1 MPVFIFHIYFVD
13 IDEIEKGEKLMIQD
27 FGEKIGGARKDLW
40 ASRGLILDDIL
51 KMTSGEKVKYIKR
64 DNIWK
69 KIDEKA
75 LLEKQP
81 RIYVYWLKQI
91 HSCIYPD
98 LKYIGSDEAAI
109 EKYIKGVTSFRDYI
123 VSAKNTVEAAKL
135 NEDML
140 YGNIYHHLYGT
151 SYELN
156 DEYQG
161 VINGRK
167 LMKLHN
173 KCNNSFYNLKIEM
186 GKKGFGLTKEEF
198 YRNDYE
204 IQYMDGINCGI
215 EEDYSKKTYLA
226 VRKGCSKHFYSLED
240 VNISTVSIGQYVLLD
255 KQSHSVIT
263 FYNYKENLESMLD
276 HLVNLR
282 IESEAKKPKRTNSRK
297 QKKGK
302 WIPPQLAHLK
312 REGKDYRHG
321 HNVTGDDFMKCFGIR
336 GGEFGNWTN
345 DHDRQVNLN
354 MAFDAFCDMA
364 DALNISRRDIGLIGL
379 ETGALAIAF
388 GARGRSG
395 ALAHYEPER
404 EVINLTKM
412 KGTGS
417 LAHEWGH
424 AFDDYIGKMSE
435 IHRFGK
441 LASMALNDQKIPD
454 CFRSV
459 IHALCCNK
467 NHGTTKYYSDSST
480 FGGMY
485 SASGHGYWTSHEELF
500 ARAFA
505 CYVKDKLSGRNDY
518 LVGHADVGKAQY
530 QDKTIYVYP
539 VGEER
544 EQFNQKMDKMIQ
556 GLKEIGYL
564 HDPIEAYEFEKP
576 EAKLHVSRE
585 TGIKITNVHQMS
597 FADFGI

>member
-1 MPVFIFHIYFVD
+1 MK
-13 IDEIEKGEKLMIQD
+13 EIKD
-27 FGEKIGGARKDLW
+27 FGEKIGGARKDVW
-40 ASRGLILDDIL
+40 ALRGLILDDIF

-75 LLEKQP
+75 LLETQP

-98 LKYIGSDEAAI
+98 LKHIGSNEAAI
-109 EKYIKGVTSFRDYI
+109 EKYIKGVTAFRDYI
-123 VSAKNTVEAAKL
+123 LSAANAVEAAKL

-140 YGNIYHHLYGT
+140 YGKIFHHSYGVY
-151 SYELN
+151 YELN
-156 DEYQG
+156 DEFHG

-167 LMKLHN
+167 LLKLHN
-173 KCNNSFYNLKIEM
+173 KSNNSFSRLIEEM
-186 GKKGFGLTKEEF
+186 DKKGFGWTKEEF
-198 YRNDYE
+198 CRNDYE
-204 IQYMDGINCGI
+204 IHYIDGITCEI
-215 EEDYSKKTYLA
+215 EKDYANKTYL
-226 VRKGCSKHFYSLED
+226 VIRKDCSKYFYCLQD
-240 VNISTVSIGQYVLLD
+240 VNLPAVLINQYALLN
-255 KQSHSVIT
+255 KNSNYVIA
-263 FYNYKENLESMLD
+263 FDENKDILESMIER
-276 HLVNLR
+276 LVKLR
-282 IESEAKKPKRTNSRK
+282 VESEAKKPKKSNSRK

-302 WIPPQLAHLK
+302 WIPPQLTHLK
-312 REGKDYRHG
+312 REGKDHRHG

-364 DALNISRRDIGLIGL
+364 DALNISRRDLGLIGL

-388 GARGRSG
+388 GARGHSG

-412 KGTGS
+412 KGAGS

-424 AFDDYIGKMSE
+424 ALDDYIGKMSE

-441 LASMALNDQKIPD
+441 LASMTLVDQKIPD

-459 IHALCCNK
+459 IHALCLNE
-467 NHGTTKYYSDSST
+467 NHGITKYYSDSNT
-480 FGGMY
+480 FGEMFN
-485 SASGHGYWTSHEELF
+485 ASGHGYWTSNEELF

-518 LVGHADVGKAQY
+518 LVGHADIGKAEHQG
-530 QDKTIYVYP
+530 KTIYVYP

-544 EQFNQKMDKMIQ
+544 KRFDQKMDEMIQ

-564 HDPIEAYEFEKP
+564 HDPIEAYEFETPK
-576 EAKLHVSRE
+576 AKLHVSKE
-585 TGIKITNVHQMS
+585 IGIKITNVHQMS

>member
-1 MPVFIFHIYFVD
+1 MK
-13 IDEIEKGEKLMIQD
+13 EIKD
-27 FGEKIGGARKDLW
+27 FGEKIGGARKDVW
-40 ASRGLILDDIL
+40 ALRGLILDDIL

-69 KIDEKA
+69 KIDEKS
-75 LLEKQP
+75 LLKTQP

-123 VSAKNTVEAAKL
+123 LGAVNAVEAAKL

-140 YGNIYHHLYGT
+140 YGKIFHHSHGVY
-151 SYELN
+151 YELN
-156 DEYQG
+156 DEFHG

-167 LMKLHN
+167 LLKLHN
-173 KCNNSFYNLKIEM
+173 KSNNSFSRLKEEM
-186 GKKGFGLTKEEF
+186 DKKGFGWTKEEF
-198 YRNDYE
+198 YRHDYE
-204 IQYMDGINCGI
+204 IQYMDGINCRI
-215 EEDYSKKTYLA
+215 EKADLKETYLVIRKGYSKF
-226 VRKGCSKHFYSLED
+226 FYSLKD
-240 VNISTVSIGQYVLLD
+240 MDLSGVSIDQYVLLN
-255 KQSHSVIT
+255 KQSHSVIA
-263 FYNYKENLESMLD
+263 FDKYKEILEDIID
-276 HLVNLR
+276 HIVKLR
-282 IESEAKKPKRTNSRK
+282 VESEAKKPKKSNSRK

-302 WIPPQLAHLK
+302 WIPPQLTHLK
-312 REGKDYRHG
+312 REGKDHRHG

-412 KGTGS
+412 KGAGS

-424 AFDDYIGKMSE
+424 ALDDYIGKMSE

-441 LASMALNDQKIPD
+441 LASMTLVDQKIPD

-459 IHALCCNK
+459 IHALCLNE
-467 NHGTTKYYSDSST
+467 NHGITKYYSDSST
-480 FGGMY
+480 FGEMFN
-485 SASGHGYWTSHEELF
+485 ASGHGYWTSNEELF

-518 LVGHADVGKAQY
+518 LVGHADVGKAEHQG
-530 QDKTIYVYP
+530 KTIYVYP

-544 EQFNQKMDKMIQ
+544 KQFDQKMDEMIQ

-564 HDPIEAYEFEKP
+564 HDPIEAYEFEMP
-576 EAKLHVSRE
+576 EAKLHVSKE
-585 TGIKITNVHQMS
+585 IGIKITNVHQMS

>member
-1 MPVFIFHIYFVD
+1 MK
-13 IDEIEKGEKLMIQD
+13 EIKD
-27 FGEKIGGARKDLW
+27 FGEKIGGARKDVW
-40 ASRGLILDDIL
+40 ALRGLILDDIL

-64 DNIWK
+64 DNIWE
-69 KIDEKA
+69 KIDEKS
-75 LLEKQP
+75 LLKTQP

-123 VSAKNTVEAAKL
+123 LGAVNAVEAAKL

-140 YGNIYHHLYGT
+140 YGKIFHHSHGVY
-151 SYELN
+151 YELN
-156 DEYQG
+156 DEFHG

-167 LMKLHN
+167 LLKLHN
-173 KCNNSFYNLKIEM
+173 KSNNSFSRLKEEM
-186 GKKGFGLTKEEF
+186 DKKGFGWTKEEF
-198 YRNDYE
+198 YRHDYE
-204 IQYMDGINCGI
+204 IQYMDGINCRI
-215 EEDYSKKTYLA
+215 EKADLKETYLVIRKGYSKF
-226 VRKGCSKHFYSLED
+226 FYSLKD
-240 VNISTVSIGQYVLLD
+240 MDLSGVSIDQYVLLN
-255 KQSHSVIT
+255 KQSHSVIA
-263 FYNYKENLESMLD
+263 FDKYKEILEDIID
-276 HLVNLR
+276 HIVKLR
-282 IESEAKKPKRTNSRK
+282 VESEAKKPKKSNSRK

-302 WIPPQLAHLK
+302 WIPPQLTHLK
-312 REGKDYRHG
+312 REGKDHRHG

-412 KGTGS
+412 KGAGS

-424 AFDDYIGKMSE
+424 ALDDYIGKMSE

-441 LASMALNDQKIPD
+441 LASMTLVDQKIPD

-459 IHALCCNK
+459 IHALCLNE
-467 NHGTTKYYSDSST
+467 NHGITKYYSDSST
-480 FGGMY
+480 FGEMFN
-485 SASGHGYWTSHEELF
+485 ASGHGYWTSNEELF

-518 LVGHADVGKAQY
+518 LVGHADVGKAEHQG
-530 QDKTIYVYP
+530 KTIYVYP

-544 EQFNQKMDKMIQ
+544 KQFDQKMDEMIQ

-564 HDPIEAYEFEKP
+564 HDPIEAYEFEEP
-576 EAKLHVSRE
+576 EAKLHVSKE
-585 TGIKITNVHQMS
+585 IGIKITNVHQMS

>member
-1 MPVFIFHIYFVD
+1 MK
-13 IDEIEKGEKLMIQD
+13 EIKD
-27 FGEKIGGARKDLW
+27 FGEKIGGARKDVW
-40 ASRGLILDDIL
+40 ALRGLILDDIL

-75 LLEKQP
+75 LLETQP

-98 LKYIGSDEAAI
+98 LKHIGSDEAAI
-109 EKYIKGVTSFRDYI
+109 EKYIKGVTTFRDYI
-123 VSAKNTVEAAKL
+123 LSAANAVEAAKL

-140 YGNIYHHLYGT
+140 YGKIFHHVHGVY
-151 SYELN
+151 YELN

-161 VINGRK
+161 VINDSK
-167 LMKLHN
+167 LLKLHN
-173 KCNNSFYNLKIEM
+173 KSNNSFSRLKEEM
-186 GKKGFGLTKEEF
+186 DKKGFGWTKEEF
-198 YRNDYE
+198 CRNDYE
-204 IQYMDGINCGI
+204 IHYVDGITCEI
-215 EEDYSKKTYLA
+215 EKDYANKTYL
-226 VRKGCSKHFYSLED
+226 VIRKDCSKYFYCLQD
-240 VNISTVSIGQYVLLD
+240 VNLPAVLINQYALLN
-255 KQSHSVIT
+255 KNSNYVIA
-263 FYNYKENLESMLD
+263 FDENKDVLESMID
-276 HLVNLR
+276 RLVKLR
-282 IESEAKKPKRTNSRK
+282 VESEAKKPKKSNSRK

-302 WIPPQLAHLK
+302 WIPPQLTHLK
-312 REGKDYRHG
+312 REGKDHRHG

-388 GARGRSG
+388 GARGHSG

-412 KGTGS
+412 KGAGS

-424 AFDDYIGKMSE
+424 ALDDYIGKMSE

-441 LASMALNDQKIPD
+441 LASMSLNDQKIPY

-459 IHALCCNK
+459 ILALCRNEDHK
-467 NHGTTKYYSDSST
+467 ITKYYSDSST
-480 FGGMY
+480 FGGMF
-485 SASGHGYWTSHEELF
+485 STSGHGYWTSNEELF

-518 LVGHADVGKAQY
+518 LVGHADIGKAEHQG
-530 QDKTIYVYP
+530 KTIYVYP

-544 EQFNQKMDKMIQ
+544 NQFDQKMDEMIQ

-564 HDPIEAYEFEKP
+564 HDPIEAYEFEEP
-576 EAKLHVSRE
+576 EAELHVSKE
-585 TGIKITNVHQMS
+585 IGIKITNVHQMS

>member
-1 MPVFIFHIYFVD
+1 MK
-13 IDEIEKGEKLMIQD
+13 EIKD
-27 FGEKIGGARKDLW
+27 FGEKIGGARKDVW
-40 ASRGLILDDIL
+40 ALRGLILDDIF

-75 LLEKQP
+75 LLETQP

-98 LKYIGSDEAAI
+98 LKHIGSNEAAI
-109 EKYIKGVTSFRDYI
+109 EKYIKGVTAFRDYI
-123 VSAKNTVEAAKL
+123 LSAANAVEAAKL

-140 YGNIYHHLYGT
+140 YGKIFHHSYGVY
-151 SYELN
+151 YELN
-156 DEYQG
+156 DEFHG

-167 LMKLHN
+167 LLKLHN
-173 KCNNSFYNLKIEM
+173 KSNNSFSRLKEEM
-186 GKKGFGLTKEEF
+186 DKKGFGWTKEEF
-198 YRNDYE
+198 CRNDYE
-204 IQYMDGINCGI
+204 IHYIDGITCEI
-215 EEDYSKKTYLA
+215 EKDYANKTYL
-226 VRKGCSKHFYSLED
+226 VIRKDCSKYFYCLQD
-240 VNISTVSIGQYVLLD
+240 VNLPAVLINQYALLN
-255 KQSHSVIT
+255 KNSNYVIA
-263 FYNYKENLESMLD
+263 FDENKDILESMIER
-276 HLVNLR
+276 LVKLR
-282 IESEAKKPKRTNSRK
+282 VESEAKKPKKSNSRK

-302 WIPPQLAHLK
+302 WIPPQLTHLK
-312 REGKDYRHG
+312 REGKDHRHG

-388 GARGRSG
+388 GARGHSG

-412 KGTGS
+412 KGAGS

-424 AFDDYIGKMSE
+424 ALDDYIGKMSE

-441 LASMALNDQKIPD
+441 LASMTLVDQKIPD

-459 IHALCCNK
+459 ILALCRNEDHK
-467 NHGTTKYYSDSST
+467 ITKYYSDSST
-480 FGGMY
+480 FGGMF
-485 SASGHGYWTSHEELF
+485 STSGHGYWTSKEELF

-518 LVGHADVGKAQY
+518 LVGHADIGKAEHQG
-530 QDKTIYVYP
+530 KTIYVYP

-544 EQFNQKMDKMIQ
+544 NQFDQKMDEMIQ

-564 HDPIEAYEFEKP
+564 HDPIEAYEFEEP
-576 EAKLHVSRE
+576 EAELHVSKE
-585 TGIKITNVHQMS
+585 IGIKITNVHQMS

>member
-1 MPVFIFHIYFVD
+1 MK
-13 IDEIEKGEKLMIQD
+13 EIKD
-27 FGEKIGGARKDLW
+27 FGEKIGGARKDVW
-40 ASRGLILDDIL
+40 ALRGLILDDIL

-69 KIDEKA
+69 KIDEKS
-75 LLEKQP
+75 LLKTQP

-123 VSAKNTVEAAKL
+123 LGAVNAVEAAKL

-140 YGNIYHHLYGT
+140 YGKIFHHSHGVY
-151 SYELN
+151 YELN
-156 DEYQG
+156 DEFHG

-167 LMKLHN
+167 LLKLHN
-173 KCNNSFYNLKIEM
+173 KSNNSFSRLKEEM
-186 GKKGFGLTKEEF
+186 DKKGFGWTKEEF
-198 YRNDYE
+198 YRHDYE
-204 IQYMDGINCGI
+204 IQYMDGINCRI
-215 EEDYSKKTYLA
+215 EKADLKETYLVIRKGYSKF
-226 VRKGCSKHFYSLED
+226 FYSLKD
-240 VNISTVSIGQYVLLD
+240 MDLSGVSIDQYVLLN
-255 KQSHSVIT
+255 KQSHSVIA
-263 FYNYKENLESMLD
+263 FDKYKEILEDIID
-276 HLVNLR
+276 HIVKLR
-282 IESEAKKPKRTNSRK
+282 VESEAKKPKKSNSRK

-302 WIPPQLAHLK
+302 WIPPQLTHLK
-312 REGKDYRHG
+312 REGKDHRHG

-412 KGTGS
+412 KGAGS

-424 AFDDYIGKMSE
+424 ALDDYIGKMSE

-441 LASMALNDQKIPD
+441 LASMTLVDQKIPD

-459 IHALCCNK
+459 IHALCLNE
-467 NHGTTKYYSDSST
+467 NHGITKYYSDSST
-480 FGGMY
+480 FGEMFN
-485 SASGHGYWTSHEELF
+485 ASGHGYWTSNEELF

-518 LVGHADVGKAQY
+518 LVGHADVGKAEHQG
-530 QDKTIYVYP
+530 KTIYVYP

-544 EQFNQKMDKMIQ
+544 KQFDQKMDEMIQ
-556 GLKEIGYL
+556 GLKEIGFL
-564 HDPIEAYEFEKP
+564 HDPIEAYEFETP
-576 EAKLHVSRE
+576 EAKLHVSKE

>member
-1 MPVFIFHIYFVD
+1 MK
-13 IDEIEKGEKLMIQD
+13 EIKD
-27 FGEKIGGARKDLW
+27 FGEKIGGARKDVW
-40 ASRGLILDDIL
+40 ALRGLILDDIL

-75 LLEKQP
+75 LLETQP

-98 LKYIGSDEAAI
+98 LKHIGSDEAAI
-109 EKYIKGVTSFRDYI
+109 EKYIKGVTTFRDYI
-123 VSAKNTVEAAKL
+123 LSAANAVEAAKL

-140 YGNIYHHLYGT
+140 YGKIFHHVHGVY
-151 SYELN
+151 YELN

-161 VINGRK
+161 VINDRK
-167 LMKLHN
+167 LLKLHN
-173 KCNNSFYNLKIEM
+173 KSNNFFSSLKVEM
-186 GKKGFGLTKEEF
+186 DKKGFGWTKEEF
-198 YRNDYE
+198 CRNDYE
-204 IQYMDGINCGI
+204 IHYIDGITCEI
-215 EEDYSKKTYLA
+215 EKDYANKTYL
-226 VRKGCSKHFYSLED
+226 VIRKDCSKYFYCLQD
-240 VNISTVSIGQYVLLD
+240 VNLPAVLINQYALLN
-255 KQSHSVIT
+255 KNSNYVIA
-263 FYNYKENLESMLD
+263 FDENKDVLESMID
-276 HLVNLR
+276 RLVKLR
-282 IESEAKKPKRTNSRK
+282 VESEAKKPKKSNSRK

-302 WIPPQLAHLK
+302 WIPPQLTHLK
-312 REGKDYRHG
+312 REGKDHRHG

-388 GARGRSG
+388 GARGHSG

-412 KGTGS
+412 KGAGS

-424 AFDDYIGKMSE
+424 ALDDYIGKMSE

-441 LASMALNDQKIPD
+441 LASMSLNDQKIPY

-459 IHALCCNK
+459 ILALCRNEDHK
-467 NHGTTKYYSDSST
+467 ITKYYSDSST
-480 FGGMY
+480 FGGMF
-485 SASGHGYWTSHEELF
+485 STSGHGYWTSNEELF

-518 LVGHADVGKAQY
+518 LVGHADIGKAEHQG
-530 QDKTIYVYP
+530 KTIYVYP

-544 EQFNQKMDKMIQ
+544 NQFDQKMDEMIQ

-564 HDPIEAYEFEKP
+564 HDPIEAYEFEEP
-576 EAKLHVSRE
+576 EAKLHVSKE
-585 TGIKITNVHQMS
+585 IGIKITNVHQMS

>member
-1 MPVFIFHIYFVD
+1 MK
-13 IDEIEKGEKLMIQD
+13 EIKD
-27 FGEKIGGARKDLW
+27 FGEKIGGARKDVW
-40 ASRGLILDDIL
+40 ALRGLILDDIL

-75 LLEKQP
+75 LLETQP

-98 LKYIGSDEAAI
+98 LKHIGSDEAAI
-109 EKYIKGVTSFRDYI
+109 EKYIKGVTTFRDYI
-123 VSAKNTVEAAKL
+123 LSAANAVEAAKL

-140 YGNIYHHLYGT
+140 YGKIFHHVHGVY
-151 SYELN
+151 YELN

-161 VINGRK
+161 VINDRK
-167 LMKLHN
+167 LLKLHN
-173 KCNNSFYNLKIEM
+173 KSNNFFSSLKVEM
-186 GKKGFGLTKEEF
+186 DKKGFGWTKEEF
-198 YRNDYE
+198 CRNDYE
-204 IQYMDGINCGI
+204 IHYIDGITCEI
-215 EEDYSKKTYLA
+215 EKDYANKTYL
-226 VRKGCSKHFYSLED
+226 VIRKDCSKYFYCLQD
-240 VNISTVSIGQYVLLD
+240 VNLPAVLINQYALLN
-255 KQSHSVIT
+255 KNSNYVIA
-263 FYNYKENLESMLD
+263 FDENKDVLESMID
-276 HLVNLR
+276 RLVKLR
-282 IESEAKKPKRTNSRK
+282 VESEAKKPKKSNSRK

-302 WIPPQLAHLK
+302 WIPPQLTHLK
-312 REGKDYRHG
+312 REGKDHRHG

-354 MAFDAFCDMA
+354 MAFDAFCDTA

-388 GARGRSG
+388 GARGHSG

-412 KGTGS
+412 KGAGS

-424 AFDDYIGKMSE
+424 ALDDYIGKMSE

-441 LASMALNDQKIPD
+441 LASMSLNDQKIPY

-459 IHALCCNK
+459 ILALCRNEDHK
-467 NHGTTKYYSDSST
+467 ITKYYSDSST
-480 FGGMY
+480 FGGMF
-485 SASGHGYWTSHEELF
+485 STSGHGYWTSNEELF

-518 LVGHADVGKAQY
+518 LVGHADIGKAEHQG
-530 QDKTIYVYP
+530 KTIYVYP

-544 EQFNQKMDKMIQ
+544 NQFDQKMDEMIQ

-564 HDPIEAYEFEKP
+564 HDPIEAYEFEEP
-576 EAKLHVSRE
+576 EAELHVSKE
-585 TGIKITNVHQMS
+585 IGIKITNVHQMS

>member
-1 MPVFIFHIYFVD
+1 MK
-13 IDEIEKGEKLMIQD
+13 EIKD
-27 FGEKIGGARKDLW
+27 FGEKIGGARKDVW
-40 ASRGLILDDIL
+40 ALRGLILDDIL

-75 LLEKQP
+75 LLETQP

-98 LKYIGSDEAAI
+98 LKHIGSDEAAI
-109 EKYIKGVTSFRDYI
+109 EKYIKGVTAFRDYI
-123 VSAKNTVEAAKL
+123 LSAANAVEAAKL

-140 YGNIYHHLYGT
+140 YGNIYHHTHGVY
-151 SYELN
+151 YDLN

-173 KCNNSFYNLKIEM
+173 KCNNSFYNLKEEM
-186 GKKGFGLTKEEF
+186 DKKGFGWTKKEF
-198 YRNDYE
+198 YRHDYE
-204 IQYMDGINCGI
+204 IQYIDGKTCII
-215 EEDYSKKTYLA
+215 REDYSKNIILSVNKNH
-226 VRKGCSKHFYSLED
+226 SFSSYSLED
-240 VNISTVSIGQYVLLD
+240 MDLSTVSTGQYALLN
-255 KQSHSVIT
+255 KNSNYVIA
-263 FYNYKENLESMLD
+263 FDENKDVLESMID
-276 HLVNLR
+276 RLVKLR
-282 IESEAKKPKRTNSRK
+282 VESEAKKPKKSNSRK

-302 WIPPQLAHLK
+302 WIPPQLTHLK
-312 REGKDYRHG
+312 REGKDHRHG

-388 GARGRSG
+388 GARGHSG

-412 KGTGS
+412 KGAGS

-424 AFDDYIGKMSE
+424 ALDDYIGKMSE

-441 LASMALNDQKIPD
+441 LASMSLNDQKIPY
-454 CFRSV
+454 CFRPV
-459 IHALCCNK
+459 ILALCRNEDHK
-467 NHGTTKYYSDSST
+467 ITKYYSDSSI
-480 FGGMY
+480 FGGMF
-485 SASGHGYWTSHEELF
+485 STSGHGYWTSNEELF

-518 LVGHADVGKAQY
+518 LVGHADVGKAEHQG
-530 QDKTIYVYP
+530 KTIYVYP

-544 EQFNQKMDKMIQ
+544 KQFDQKMDEMIQ

-576 EAKLHVSRE
+576 EVKLHVSKE
-585 TGIKITNVHQMS
+585 IGIKITNVHQMS

>member
-1 MPVFIFHIYFVD
+1 MK
-13 IDEIEKGEKLMIQD
+13 EIKD
-27 FGEKIGGARKDLW
+27 FGEKIGGARKDVW
-40 ASRGLILDDIL
+40 ALRGLILDDIL
-51 KMTSGEKVKYIKR
+51 KMTSGEKIKYIKR

-75 LLEKQP
+75 LLETQP

-123 VSAKNTVEAAKL
+123 LSAKNAVEAAKL

-140 YGNIYHHLYGT
+140 YGKIFHHSHGVY
-151 SYELN
+151 YELN
-156 DEYQG
+156 DEFHG

-167 LMKLHN
+167 LLKLHN
-173 KCNNSFYNLKIEM
+173 KSNNSFSRLKEEM
-186 GKKGFGLTKEEF
+186 DKKGFGWTKEKF
-198 YRNDYE
+198 YRHDYE
-204 IQYMDGINCGI
+204 IQYMDGINCRI
-215 EEDYSKKTYLA
+215 EKADLKETYLVIQKGYSKY
-226 VRKGCSKHFYSLED
+226 FYSLKD
-240 VNISTVSIGQYVLLD
+240 MGLSDVSIDQYVLLN
-255 KQSHSVIT
+255 KQSHSVIA
-263 FYNYKENLESMLD
+263 FDKYKETLEDMID
-276 HLVNLR
+276 QLVKLR
-282 IESEAKKPKRTNSRK
+282 VEFEAKKPKANPRK

-302 WIPPQLAHLK
+302 WIPPQLTHIK

-412 KGTGS
+412 KGAGS
-417 LAHEWGH
+417 LAHEWSH
-424 AFDDYIGKMSE
+424 ALDDYIGKMSE

-441 LASMALNDQKIPD
+441 LASMSLNDQKIPD

-459 IHALCCNK
+459 ILALHQNK
-467 NHGTTKYYSDSST
+467 DHKLTKYYSDSST

-485 SASGHGYWTSHEELF
+485 NASGHGYWTSHEELF

-544 EQFNQKMDKMIQ
+544 KQFDQKMDEMIQ

-576 EAKLHVSRE
+576 EAKLCVSRE
-585 TGIKITNVHQMS
+585 IGIKITNVHQMS

>member
-1 MPVFIFHIYFVD
+1 MK
-13 IDEIEKGEKLMIQD
+13 EIKD
-27 FGEKIGGARKDLW
+27 FGEKIGGARKDVW
-40 ASRGLILDDIL
+40 ALRGLILDDIL

-75 LLEKQP
+75 LLETQP

-98 LKYIGSDEAAI
+98 LKHIGSNEAAI
-109 EKYIKGVTSFRDYI
+109 EKYIKGVTTFRDYI
-123 VSAKNTVEAAKL
+123 LSAANAVEAAKL

-140 YGNIYHHLYGT
+140 YGKIFHHVHGVY
-151 SYELN
+151 YELN

-161 VINGRK
+161 VINDRK
-167 LMKLHN
+167 LLKLHN
-173 KCNNSFYNLKIEM
+173 KSNNFFSSLKVEM
-186 GKKGFGLTKEEF
+186 DKKGFGWTKEEF
-198 YRNDYE
+198 CRNDYE
-204 IQYMDGINCGI
+204 IHYIDGITCEI
-215 EEDYSKKTYLA
+215 EKDYANKTYL
-226 VRKGCSKHFYSLED
+226 VIRKDCSKYFYCLQD
-240 VNISTVSIGQYVLLD
+240 VNLPAVLINQYALLN
-255 KQSHSVIT
+255 KNSNYVIA
-263 FYNYKENLESMLD
+263 FDENKDVLESMID
-276 HLVNLR
+276 RLVKLR
-282 IESEAKKPKRTNSRK
+282 VESEAKKPKKSNSRK

-302 WIPPQLAHLK
+302 WIPPQLTHLK
-312 REGKDYRHG
+312 REGKDHRHG

-388 GARGRSG
+388 GARGHSG

-412 KGTGS
+412 KGAGS

-424 AFDDYIGKMSE
+424 ALDDYIGKMSE

-441 LASMALNDQKIPD
+441 LASMSLNDQKIPY

-459 IHALCCNK
+459 ILALCRNEDHK
-467 NHGTTKYYSDSST
+467 ITKYYSDSST
-480 FGGMY
+480 FGGMF
-485 SASGHGYWTSHEELF
+485 STSGHGYWTSKEELF

-518 LVGHADVGKAQY
+518 LVGHADIGKAEHQG
-530 QDKTIYVYP
+530 KTIYVYP

-544 EQFNQKMDKMIQ
+544 NQFDQKMDEMIQ

-564 HDPIEAYEFEKP
+564 HDPIEAYEFEEP
-576 EAKLHVSRE
+576 EAELHVSKE
-585 TGIKITNVHQMS
+585 IGIKITNVHQMS

>member
-1 MPVFIFHIYFVD
+1 MK
-13 IDEIEKGEKLMIQD
+13 EIKD
-27 FGEKIGGARKDLW
+27 FGEKIGGARKDVW
-40 ASRGLILDDIL
+40 ALRGLILDDIL

-69 KIDEKA
+69 KIDEKS
-75 LLEKQP
+75 LLKTQP

-109 EKYIKGVTSFRDYI
+109 EKYIKGVTVFRDYI
-123 VSAKNTVEAAKL
+123 LSAKNAVEAAKL

-140 YGNIYHHLYGT
+140 YGKIFHHSHGIY
-151 SYELN
+151 YELN
-156 DEYQG
+156 DEFHG

-167 LMKLHN
+167 LLKLHN
-173 KCNNSFYNLKIEM
+173 KSNNSFSRLKEEM
-186 GKKGFGLTKEEF
+186 DKKGFGWTKEKF
-198 YRNDYE
+198 YRHDYE
-204 IQYMDGINCGI
+204 IQYMDGINCRI
-215 EEDYSKKTYLA
+215 EKADLKETYLVIQKGYSKY
-226 VRKGCSKHFYSLED
+226 FYSLKD
-240 VNISTVSIGQYVLLD
+240 MGLSDVSIDQYVLLN
-255 KQSHSVIT
+255 KQSHSVIA
-263 FYNYKENLESMLD
+263 FDKYKETLEDMID
-276 HLVNLR
+276 QLVKLR
-282 IESEAKKPKRTNSRK
+282 VESEAKKPKKPNPRK

-302 WIPPQLAHLK
+302 WIPPQLTHLK

-412 KGTGS
+412 KGAGS
-417 LAHEWGH
+417 LAHEWSH
-424 AFDDYIGKMSE
+424 ALDDYIGKMSE

-441 LASMALNDQKIPD
+441 LASMSLNDQKIPD

-459 IHALCCNK
+459 ILALHQNK
-467 NHGTTKYYSDSST
+467 DHKLTKYYSDSST

-485 SASGHGYWTSHEELF
+485 NASGHGYWTSHEELF

-544 EQFNQKMDKMIQ
+544 KQFDQKMDEMIQ

-576 EAKLHVSRE
+576 EAKLCVSRE
-585 TGIKITNVHQMS
+585 IGIKITNVHQMS

>member
-1 MPVFIFHIYFVD
+1 MK
-13 IDEIEKGEKLMIQD
+13 EIKD
-27 FGEKIGGARKDLW
+27 FGEKIGGARKDVW
-40 ASRGLILDDIL
+40 ALRGLILDDIL
-51 KMTSGEKVKYIKR
+51 KMTSGEKIKYIKR

-75 LLEKQP
+75 LLETQP

-98 LKYIGSDEAAI
+98 LKYIGSDETAI
-109 EKYIKGVTSFRDYI
+109 EKYIKGVTAFRDYI
-123 VSAKNTVEAAKL
+123 LSAKNAVEAAKL

-140 YGNIYHHLYGT
+140 YGKIFHHSHGVY
-151 SYELN
+151 YELN
-156 DEYQG
+156 DEFHG

-167 LMKLHN
+167 LLKLHN
-173 KCNNSFYNLKIEM
+173 KSNNSFSRLKEEM
-186 GKKGFGLTKEEF
+186 NKKGFGWTKEKF
-198 YRNDYE
+198 YRHDYE
-204 IQYMDGINCGI
+204 IQYMDGINCRI
-215 EEDYSKKTYLA
+215 EKADLKETYLVIRKGYSKF
-226 VRKGCSKHFYSLED
+226 FYSLKD
-240 VNISTVSIGQYVLLD
+240 MDLSGVSIDQYVLLN
-255 KQSHSVIT
+255 KQSHSVIA
-263 FYNYKENLESMLD
+263 FDKYKEILEDMID
-276 HLVNLR
+276 QLVKLR
-282 IESEAKKPKRTNSRK
+282 VESEAKKPKKSNSRK

-302 WIPPQLAHLK
+302 WIPPQLTHLK
-312 REGKDYRHG
+312 REGKDHRHG

-412 KGTGS
+412 KGAGS

-424 AFDDYIGKMSE
+424 ALDDYIGKMSE

-441 LASMALNDQKIPD
+441 LASMTLVDQKIPD

-459 IHALCCNK
+459 IHALCLNE
-467 NHGTTKYYSDSST
+467 NHGITKYYSDSNT
-480 FGGMY
+480 FGEMFN
-485 SASGHGYWTSHEELF
+485 ASGHGYWTSNEELF

-518 LVGHADVGKAQY
+518 LVGHADIGKAEHQG
-530 QDKTIYVYP
+530 KTIYVYP

-544 EQFNQKMDKMIQ
+544 KWFDQKMDEMIQ
-556 GLKEIGYL
+556 GLKEIGFL
-564 HDPIEAYEFEKP
+564 HNPIEAYEFEEP
-576 EAKLHVSRE
+576 EAKLHVSKE
-585 TGIKITNVHQMS
+585 IGIKITNVHQMS

>member
-1 MPVFIFHIYFVD
+1 
-13 IDEIEKGEKLMIQD
+13 
-27 FGEKIGGARKDLW
+27 
-40 ASRGLILDDIL
+40 
-51 KMTSGEKVKYIKR
+51 MTSGEKVKYIKR

-69 KIDEKA
+69 KIDEKS
-75 LLEKQP
+75 LLETQP

-98 LKYIGSDEAAI
+98 LKYIGSDETAI
-109 EKYIKGVTSFRDYI
+109 EKYIKGVTAFRDYI
-123 VSAKNTVEAAKL
+123 SSAKNAVEAAKL

-140 YGNIYHHLYGT
+140 YGKIFHHSHGVY
-151 SYELN
+151 YELN
-156 DEYQG
+156 DEFHG

-167 LMKLHN
+167 LLKLHN
-173 KCNNSFYNLKIEM
+173 KSNNSFSRLKEEM
-186 GKKGFGLTKEEF
+186 NKKGFGWTKEKF
-198 YRNDYE
+198 YRHDYE
-204 IQYMDGINCGI
+204 IQYMDGINCRI
-215 EEDYSKKTYLA
+215 EKADLKETYLVIQKGYSKY
-226 VRKGCSKHFYSLED
+226 FYSLKD
-240 VNISTVSIGQYVLLD
+240 MGLSDVSIDQYVLLN
-255 KQSHSVIT
+255 KQSHSVIA
-263 FYNYKENLESMLD
+263 FDKYKETLEDMID
-276 HLVNLR
+276 QLVKLR
-282 IESEAKKPKRTNSRK
+282 VEFEAKKPKKSNPRK

-302 WIPPQLAHLK
+302 WIPPQLTHLK

-412 KGTGS
+412 KGAGS
-417 LAHEWGH
+417 LAHEWSH
-424 AFDDYIGKMSE
+424 ALDDYIGKMSE

-441 LASMALNDQKIPD
+441 LASMSLNDQKIPD

-459 IHALCCNK
+459 ILALHQNK
-467 NHGTTKYYSDSST
+467 DHKLTKYYSDSST

-485 SASGHGYWTSHEELF
+485 NASGHGYWTSHEELF

-544 EQFNQKMDKMIQ
+544 KQFDQKMDEMIQ

-576 EAKLHVSRE
+576 EAKLCVSRE
-585 TGIKITNVHQMS
+585 IGIKITNVHQMS

>member
-1 MPVFIFHIYFVD
+1 MK
-13 IDEIEKGEKLMIQD
+13 EIKD
-27 FGEKIGGARKDLW
+27 FGEKIGGARKDVW
-40 ASRGLILDDIL
+40 ALRGLILDDIL

-75 LLEKQP
+75 LLETQP

-98 LKYIGSDEAAI
+98 LKHIGSDEAAI
-109 EKYIKGVTSFRDYI
+109 EKYIKGVTTFRDYI
-123 VSAKNTVEAAKL
+123 LSAANAVEAAKL

-140 YGNIYHHLYGT
+140 YGKIFHHVHGVY
-151 SYELN
+151 YELN

-161 VINGRK
+161 VINDRK
-167 LMKLHN
+167 LLKLHN
-173 KCNNSFYNLKIEM
+173 KSNNFFSSLKVEM
-186 GKKGFGLTKEEF
+186 DKKGFGWAKEEF
-198 YRNDYE
+198 CRNDYE
-204 IQYMDGINCGI
+204 IHYIDGITCEI
-215 EEDYSKKTYLA
+215 EKDYANKTYL
-226 VRKGCSKHFYSLED
+226 VIRKDCSKYFYCLQD
-240 VNISTVSIGQYVLLD
+240 VNLPAVLINQYALLN
-255 KQSHSVIT
+255 KNSNYVIA
-263 FYNYKENLESMLD
+263 FDENKDVLESMID
-276 HLVNLR
+276 RLVKLR
-282 IESEAKKPKRTNSRK
+282 VESEAKKPKKSNSRK

-302 WIPPQLAHLK
+302 WIPPQLTHLK
-312 REGKDYRHG
+312 REGKDHRHG

-388 GARGRSG
+388 GARGHSG

-412 KGTGS
+412 KGAGS

-424 AFDDYIGKMSE
+424 ALDDYIGKMSE

-441 LASMALNDQKIPD
+441 LASMSLNDQKIPY

-459 IHALCCNK
+459 ILALCRNEDHK
-467 NHGTTKYYSDSST
+467 ITKYYSDSST
-480 FGGMY
+480 FGGMFNT
-485 SASGHGYWTSHEELF
+485 SGHGYWTSNEELF

-518 LVGHADVGKAQY
+518 LVGHADIGKAEHQG
-530 QDKTIYVYP
+530 KTIYVYP

-544 EQFNQKMDKMIQ
+544 NQFDQKMDEMIQ

-564 HDPIEAYEFEKP
+564 HDPIEAYEFEEP
-576 EAKLHVSRE
+576 EAELHVSKE
-585 TGIKITNVHQMS
+585 IGIKITNVHQMS

>member
-1 MPVFIFHIYFVD
+1 MK
-13 IDEIEKGEKLMIQD
+13 EIKD
-27 FGEKIGGARKDLW
+27 FGEKIGGARKDVW
-40 ASRGLILDDIL
+40 ALRGLILDDIL

-75 LLEKQP
+75 LLETQP

-98 LKYIGSDEAAI
+98 LKHIGSDEAAI
-109 EKYIKGVTSFRDYI
+109 EKYIKGVTTFRDYI
-123 VSAKNTVEAAKL
+123 LSAANAVEAAKL

-140 YGNIYHHLYGT
+140 YGKIFHHVHGVY
-151 SYELN
+151 YELN

-161 VINGRK
+161 VINDRK
-167 LMKLHN
+167 LLKLHN
-173 KCNNSFYNLKIEM
+173 KSNNFFSSLKVEM
-186 GKKGFGLTKEEF
+186 DKKGFGWTKEEF
-198 YRNDYE
+198 CRNDYE
-204 IQYMDGINCGI
+204 IHYIDGITCEI
-215 EEDYSKKTYLA
+215 EKDYANKTYL
-226 VRKGCSKHFYSLED
+226 VIRKDCSKYFYCLQD
-240 VNISTVSIGQYVLLD
+240 VNLPAVLINQYALLN
-255 KQSHSVIT
+255 KNSNYVIA
-263 FYNYKENLESMLD
+263 FDENKDVLESMID
-276 HLVNLR
+276 RLVKLR
-282 IESEAKKPKRTNSRK
+282 VESEAKKPKKSNSRK

-302 WIPPQLAHLK
+302 WIPPQLTHLK
-312 REGKDYRHG
+312 REGKDHRHG

-388 GARGRSG
+388 GARGHSG

-412 KGTGS
+412 KGAGS
-417 LAHEWGH
+417 FAHEWGH
-424 AFDDYIGKMSE
+424 ALDDYIGKMSE

-441 LASMALNDQKIPD
+441 LASMSLNDQKIPY

-459 IHALCCNK
+459 ILALCRNEDHK
-467 NHGTTKYYSDSST
+467 ITKYYSDSST
-480 FGGMY
+480 FGGMFNT
-485 SASGHGYWTSHEELF
+485 SGHGYWTSNEELF

-518 LVGHADVGKAQY
+518 LVGHADIGKAEHQG
-530 QDKTIYVYP
+530 KTIYVYP

-544 EQFNQKMDKMIQ
+544 NQFDQKMDEMIQ

-564 HDPIEAYEFEKP
+564 HDPIEAYEFEEP
-576 EAKLHVSRE
+576 EAELHVSKE
-585 TGIKITNVHQMS
+585 IGIKITNVHQMS

>member
-1 MPVFIFHIYFVD
+1 MK
-13 IDEIEKGEKLMIQD
+13 EIKD
-27 FGEKIGGARKDLW
+27 FGEKIGGARKDVW
-40 ASRGLILDDIL
+40 ALRGLILDDIL

-69 KIDEKA
+69 KIDEKS
-75 LLEKQP
+75 LLKTQP

-123 VSAKNTVEAAKL
+123 LGAVNAVEAAKL

-140 YGNIYHHLYGT
+140 YGKIFHHSHGVY
-151 SYELN
+151 YELN
-156 DEYQG
+156 DEFHG

-167 LMKLHN
+167 LLKLHN
-173 KCNNSFYNLKIEM
+173 KSNNSFSRLKEEM
-186 GKKGFGLTKEEF
+186 DKKGFGWTKEEF
-198 YRNDYE
+198 YRHDYE
-204 IQYMDGINCGI
+204 IQYMDGINCRI
-215 EEDYSKKTYLA
+215 EKADLKETYLVIRKGYSKF
-226 VRKGCSKHFYSLED
+226 FYSLKD
-240 VNISTVSIGQYVLLD
+240 MDLSGVSIDQYVLLN
-255 KQSHSVIT
+255 KQSHSVIA
-263 FYNYKENLESMLD
+263 FDKYKEILEDIID
-276 HLVNLR
+276 HIVKLR
-282 IESEAKKPKRTNSRK
+282 VESEAKKPKKSNSRK

-302 WIPPQLAHLK
+302 WIPPQLTHLK
-312 REGKDYRHG
+312 REGKDHRHG

-412 KGTGS
+412 KGAGS

-424 AFDDYIGKMSE
+424 ALDDYIGKMSE

-441 LASMALNDQKIPD
+441 LASMTLVDQKIPD

-459 IHALCCNK
+459 IHALCLNE
-467 NHGTTKYYSDSST
+467 NHGITKYYSDSST
-480 FGGMY
+480 FGEMFN
-485 SASGHGYWTSHEELF
+485 ASGHGYWTSNEELF

-518 LVGHADVGKAQY
+518 LVGHADVGKAEHQG
-530 QDKTIYVYP
+530 KTIYVYP

-544 EQFNQKMDKMIQ
+544 KQFDQKMDEMIQ

-564 HDPIEAYEFEKP
+564 HDPIEAYEFETP
-576 EAKLHVSRE
+576 EAQLHVSKE
-585 TGIKITNVHQMS
+585 IGIKITNVHQMS

>member
-1 MPVFIFHIYFVD
+1 MK
-13 IDEIEKGEKLMIQD
+13 EIKD
-27 FGEKIGGARKDLW
+27 FGEKIGGARKDVW
-40 ASRGLILDDIL
+40 ALRGLILDDIL

-69 KIDEKA
+69 KIDEKS
-75 LLEKQP
+75 LLKTQP

-123 VSAKNTVEAAKL
+123 LGAVNAVEAAKL

-140 YGNIYHHLYGT
+140 YGKIFHHSHGVY
-151 SYELN
+151 YELN
-156 DEYQG
+156 DEFHG

-167 LMKLHN
+167 LLKLHN
-173 KCNNSFYNLKIEM
+173 KSNNSFSRLKEEM
-186 GKKGFGLTKEEF
+186 DKKGFGWTKEEF
-198 YRNDYE
+198 YRHDYE
-204 IQYMDGINCGI
+204 IQYMDGINCRI
-215 EEDYSKKTYLA
+215 EKADLKETYLVIRKGYSKF
-226 VRKGCSKHFYSLED
+226 FYSLKD
-240 VNISTVSIGQYVLLD
+240 MDLSGVSIDQYVLLN
-255 KQSHSVIT
+255 KQSHSVIA
-263 FYNYKENLESMLD
+263 FDKYKEILEDIID
-276 HLVNLR
+276 HIVKLR
-282 IESEAKKPKRTNSRK
+282 VESEAKKPKKSNPRK

-302 WIPPQLAHLK
+302 WIPPQLTHLK
-312 REGKDYRHG
+312 REGKDHRHG

-412 KGTGS
+412 KGAGS

-424 AFDDYIGKMSE
+424 ALDDYIGKMSE

-441 LASMALNDQKIPD
+441 LASMSLNDQKIPY

-459 IHALCCNK
+459 ILALCRNEDHK
-467 NHGTTKYYSDSST
+467 ITKYYSDSST
-480 FGGMY
+480 FGGMF
-485 SASGHGYWTSHEELF
+485 STSGHGYWTSNEELF

-518 LVGHADVGKAQY
+518 LVGHADIGKAEHQG
-530 QDKTIYVYP
+530 KTIYVYP
-539 VGEER
+539 VREER
-544 EQFNQKMDKMIQ
+544 KQFDQKMDKMIQ

-564 HDPIEAYEFEKP
+564 HDPIEAYEFEEP
-576 EAKLHVSRE
+576 EAKLHVSKE
-585 TGIKITNVHQMS
+585 IGIKITNVHQMS

>member
-1 MPVFIFHIYFVD
+1 MK
-13 IDEIEKGEKLMIQD
+13 EIKD
-27 FGEKIGGARKDLW
+27 FGEKIGGARKDVW
-40 ASRGLILDDIL
+40 ALRGLILDDIL

-75 LLEKQP
+75 LLETQP

-98 LKYIGSDEAAI
+98 LKHIGSDEAAI
-109 EKYIKGVTSFRDYI
+109 EKYIKGVTTFRDYI
-123 VSAKNTVEAAKL
+123 LSAANAVEAAKL

-140 YGNIYHHLYGT
+140 YGKIFHHVHGVY
-151 SYELN
+151 YELN

-161 VINGRK
+161 VINDSK
-167 LMKLHN
+167 LLKLHN
-173 KCNNSFYNLKIEM
+173 KSNNFFSSLKVEM
-186 GKKGFGLTKEEF
+186 DKKGFGWTKEEF
-198 YRNDYE
+198 CRNDYE
-204 IQYMDGINCGI
+204 IHYVDGITCEI
-215 EEDYSKKTYLA
+215 EKDYANKTYL
-226 VRKGCSKHFYSLED
+226 VIRKDCSKYFYCLQDLNLPAVLINQYALLNKNSNYVIAFDENKD
-240 VNISTVSIGQYVLLD
+240 V
-255 KQSHSVIT
+255 
-263 FYNYKENLESMLD
+263 LESMID
-276 HLVNLR
+276 RLVKLR
-282 IESEAKKPKRTNSRK
+282 VESEAKKPKKSNSRK

-302 WIPPQLAHLK
+302 WIPPQLTHLK
-312 REGKDYRHG
+312 REGKDHRHG

-388 GARGRSG
+388 GARGHSG

-412 KGTGS
+412 KGAGS

-424 AFDDYIGKMSE
+424 ALDDYIGKMSE

-441 LASMALNDQKIPD
+441 LASMSLNDQKIPY

-459 IHALCCNK
+459 ILALCRNEDHK
-467 NHGTTKYYSDSST
+467 ITKYYSDSST
-480 FGGMY
+480 FGGMF
-485 SASGHGYWTSHEELF
+485 STSGHGYWTSNEELF

-518 LVGHADVGKAQY
+518 LVGHADIGKAEHQG
-530 QDKTIYVYP
+530 KTIYVYP

-544 EQFNQKMDKMIQ
+544 NQFDQKMDEMIQ

-564 HDPIEAYEFEKP
+564 HDPIEAYEFEEP
-576 EAKLHVSRE
+576 EAELHVSKE
-585 TGIKITNVHQMS
+585 IGIKITNVHQMS

>member
-1 MPVFIFHIYFVD
+1 MK
-13 IDEIEKGEKLMIQD
+13 EIKD
-27 FGEKIGGARKDLW
+27 FGEKIGGARKDVW
-40 ASRGLILDDIL
+40 ALRGLILDDIL

-75 LLEKQP
+75 LLETQP

-98 LKYIGSDEAAI
+98 LKHIGSDEAAI
-109 EKYIKGVTSFRDYI
+109 EKYIKGVTTFRDYI
-123 VSAKNTVEAAKL
+123 LSAANAVEAAKL

-140 YGNIYHHLYGT
+140 YGKIFHHVHGVY
-151 SYELN
+151 YELN

-161 VINGRK
+161 VINDRK
-167 LMKLHN
+167 LLKLHN
-173 KCNNSFYNLKIEM
+173 KSNNFFSRLKVEM
-186 GKKGFGLTKEEF
+186 DKKGFGWTKEEF
-198 YRNDYE
+198 CRNDYE
-204 IQYMDGINCGI
+204 IHYIDGITCEI
-215 EEDYSKKTYLA
+215 EKDYANKTYL
-226 VRKGCSKHFYSLED
+226 VIRKDCSKYFYCLQD
-240 VNISTVSIGQYVLLD
+240 VNLPAVLINQYALLN
-255 KQSHSVIT
+255 KNSNYVIA
-263 FYNYKENLESMLD
+263 FDENKDVLESMID
-276 HLVNLR
+276 RLVKLR
-282 IESEAKKPKRTNSRK
+282 VESEAKKPKKSNSRK

-302 WIPPQLAHLK
+302 WIPPQLTHLK
-312 REGKDYRHG
+312 REGKDHRHG

-388 GARGRSG
+388 GARGHSG

-412 KGTGS
+412 KGAGS

-424 AFDDYIGKMSE
+424 ALDDYIGKMSE

-441 LASMALNDQKIPD
+441 LASMSLNDQKIPD

-459 IHALCCNK
+459 IHALCLNED
-467 NHGTTKYYSDSST
+467 HRSTKYYSDSSI
-480 FGGMY
+480 FGGMF
-485 SASGHGYWTSHEELF
+485 STSGHGYWTSNEELF

-518 LVGHADVGKAQY
+518 LVGHADVGEAQY
-530 QDKTIYVYP
+530 DHKTIYVYP

-544 EQFNQKMDKMIQ
+544 KQFDQKMDKMIQ

-564 HDPIEAYEFEKP
+564 HDPIKAYEFETP
-576 EAKLHVSRE
+576 EAKLHVSKE
-585 TGIKITNVHQMS
+585 IGIKITNVHQMS

>member
-1 MPVFIFHIYFVD
+1 MK
-13 IDEIEKGEKLMIQD
+13 EIKD
-27 FGEKIGGARKDLW
+27 FGEKIGGARKDVW
-40 ASRGLILDDIL
+40 ALRGLILDDIL

-69 KIDEKA
+69 KIDEKS
-75 LLEKQP
+75 LLKTQP

-109 EKYIKGVTSFRDYI
+109 EKYIKGVTVFRDYI
-123 VSAKNTVEAAKL
+123 LSAANAVEAAKL

-140 YGNIYHHLYGT
+140 YGKIFHHSHGVY
-151 SYELN
+151 YELN
-156 DEYQG
+156 DEFHG

-167 LMKLHN
+167 LLKLHN
-173 KCNNSFYNLKIEM
+173 KSNNSFSRLKEEM
-186 GKKGFGLTKEEF
+186 DKKGFGWTKEKF
-198 YRNDYE
+198 YRHDYE
-204 IQYMDGINCGI
+204 IQYMDGINCRI
-215 EEDYSKKTYLA
+215 EKADLKETYLVIRKGYSKF
-226 VRKGCSKHFYSLED
+226 FYSLKD
-240 VNISTVSIGQYVLLD
+240 MDLSDVSIDQYVLLN
-255 KQSHSVIT
+255 KQSHSVIA
-263 FYNYKENLESMLD
+263 FDKYKEILD
-276 HLVNLR
+276 DMIDQLVKLR
-282 IESEAKKPKRTNSRK
+282 VESEAKKPKKSNSRK

-302 WIPPQLAHLK
+302 WIPPQLTHLK
-312 REGKDYRHG
+312 REGKDHRHG

-412 KGTGS
+412 KGAGS

-424 AFDDYIGKMSE
+424 ALDDYIGKMSE

-441 LASMALNDQKIPD
+441 LASMALIDPKIPE

-459 IHALCCNK
+459 IHALCLNE
-467 NHGTTKYYSDSST
+467 NHGITKYYSDSST
-480 FGGMY
+480 FGEMFN
-485 SASGHGYWTSHEELF
+485 ASGHGYWTSNEELF

-518 LVGHADVGKAQY
+518 LVGHADIGKAEHQG
-530 QDKTIYVYP
+530 KTIYVYP

-544 EQFNQKMDKMIQ
+544 KQFDQKMDEMIQ
-556 GLKEIGYL
+556 GLKEIGFL

-576 EAKLHVSRE
+576 EAKLHVSKE
-585 TGIKITNVHQMS
+585 IGIKITNVHQMS

>member
-1 MPVFIFHIYFVD
+1 MK
-13 IDEIEKGEKLMIQD
+13 EIKD
-27 FGEKIGGARKDLW
+27 FGEKIGGARKDVW
-40 ASRGLILDDIL
+40 ALRGLILDDIL

-75 LLEKQP
+75 LLETQP

-98 LKYIGSDEAAI
+98 LKHIGSDEAAI
-109 EKYIKGVTSFRDYI
+109 EKYIKGVTTFRDYI
-123 VSAKNTVEAAKL
+123 LSAANAVEAAKL

-140 YGNIYHHLYGT
+140 YGKIFHHVHGVY
-151 SYELN
+151 YELN

-161 VINGRK
+161 VINDRK
-167 LMKLHN
+167 LLKLHN
-173 KCNNSFYNLKIEM
+173 KSNNFFSSLKVEM
-186 GKKGFGLTKEEF
+186 DKKGFGWTKEEF
-198 YRNDYE
+198 CRNDYE
-204 IQYMDGINCGI
+204 IHYIDGITCEI
-215 EEDYSKKTYLA
+215 EKDYANKTYL
-226 VRKGCSKHFYSLED
+226 VIRKDCSKYFYCLQD
-240 VNISTVSIGQYVLLD
+240 VNLPAVLINQYALLN
-255 KQSHSVIT
+255 KNSNYVIA
-263 FYNYKENLESMLD
+263 FDENKDVLESMID
-276 HLVNLR
+276 RLVKLR
-282 IESEAKKPKRTNSRK
+282 VESEAKKPKKSNSRK

-302 WIPPQLAHLK
+302 WIPPQLTHLK
-312 REGKDYRHG
+312 REGKDHRHG

-388 GARGRSG
+388 GARGHSG

-412 KGTGS
+412 KGAGS

-424 AFDDYIGKMSE
+424 ALDDYIGKMSE

-441 LASMALNDQKIPD
+441 LASMSLNDQKIPY

-459 IHALCCNK
+459 ILALCRNEDHK
-467 NHGTTKYYSDSST
+467 ITEYYSDSST
-480 FGGMY
+480 FGGMF
-485 SASGHGYWTSHEELF
+485 STSGHGYWTSNEELF

-518 LVGHADVGKAQY
+518 LVGHADIGKAEHQG
-530 QDKTIYVYP
+530 KTIYVYP

-544 EQFNQKMDKMIQ
+544 NQFDQKMDEMIQ

-564 HDPIEAYEFEKP
+564 HDPIEAYEFEEP
-576 EAKLHVSRE
+576 EAELHVSKE
-585 TGIKITNVHQMS
+585 IGIKITNVHQMS

>member
-1 MPVFIFHIYFVD
+1 MK
-13 IDEIEKGEKLMIQD
+13 EIKD
-27 FGEKIGGARKDLW
+27 FGEKIGGARKDVW
-40 ASRGLILDDIL
+40 ALRGLILDDIF

-75 LLEKQP
+75 LLETQP

-98 LKYIGSDEAAI
+98 LKHIGSNEAAI
-109 EKYIKGVTSFRDYI
+109 EKYIKGVTAFRDYI
-123 VSAKNTVEAAKL
+123 LSAANAVEAAKL

-140 YGNIYHHLYGT
+140 YGKIFHHSYGVY
-151 SYELN
+151 YELN
-156 DEYQG
+156 DEFHG

-167 LMKLHN
+167 LLKLHN
-173 KCNNSFYNLKIEM
+173 KSNNSFSRLKEEM
-186 GKKGFGLTKEEF
+186 DKKGFGWTKEEF
-198 YRNDYE
+198 CRNDYE
-204 IQYMDGINCGI
+204 IHYIDGITCEI
-215 EEDYSKKTYLA
+215 EKDYANKTYL
-226 VRKGCSKHFYSLED
+226 VIRKDCSKYFYCLQD
-240 VNISTVSIGQYVLLD
+240 VNLPAVLINQYALLN
-255 KQSHSVIT
+255 KNSNYVIA
-263 FYNYKENLESMLD
+263 FDENKDILESMIER
-276 HLVNLR
+276 LVKLR
-282 IESEAKKPKRTNSRK
+282 VESEAKKPKKSNSRK

-302 WIPPQLAHLK
+302 WIPPQLTHLN
-312 REGKDYRHG
+312 REGKDHRHG

-388 GARGRSG
+388 GARGHSG

-412 KGTGS
+412 KGAGS

-424 AFDDYIGKMSE
+424 ALDDYIGKMSE

-441 LASMALNDQKIPD
+441 LASMTLVDQKIPD

-459 IHALCCNK
+459 IHALCLNE
-467 NHGTTKYYSDSST
+467 NHGITKYYSDSNT
-480 FGGMY
+480 FGEMFN
-485 SASGHGYWTSHEELF
+485 ASGHGYWTSNEELF

-518 LVGHADVGKAQY
+518 LVGHADIGKAEHQG
-530 QDKTIYVYP
+530 KTIYVYP

-544 EQFNQKMDKMIQ
+544 KRFDQKMDEMIQ

-564 HDPIEAYEFEKP
+564 HDPIEAYEFETPK
-576 EAKLHVSRE
+576 AKLHVSKE
-585 TGIKITNVHQMS
+585 IGIKITNVHQMS

>member
-1 MPVFIFHIYFVD
+1 MK
-13 IDEIEKGEKLMIQD
+13 EIKD
-27 FGEKIGGARKDLW
+27 FGEKIGGARKDVW
-40 ASRGLILDDIL
+40 ALRGLILDDIL

-69 KIDEKA
+69 KIDEKS
-75 LLEKQP
+75 LLKTQP

-123 VSAKNTVEAAKL
+123 LGAVNAVEAAKL

-140 YGNIYHHLYGT
+140 YGKIFHHSHGVY
-151 SYELN
+151 YELN
-156 DEYQG
+156 DEFHG

-167 LMKLHN
+167 LLKLHN
-173 KCNNSFYNLKIEM
+173 KSNNSFSRLKEEM
-186 GKKGFGLTKEEF
+186 DKKGFGWTKEEF
-198 YRNDYE
+198 YRHDYE
-204 IQYMDGINCGI
+204 IQYMDGINCRI
-215 EEDYSKKTYLA
+215 EKADLKETYLVIRKGYSKF
-226 VRKGCSKHFYSLED
+226 FYSLKD
-240 VNISTVSIGQYVLLD
+240 MDLSGVSIDQYVLLN
-255 KQSHSVIT
+255 KQSHSVIA
-263 FYNYKENLESMLD
+263 FDKYKEILED
-276 HLVNLR
+276 IIDRLVKLR
-282 IESEAKKPKRTNSRK
+282 VESEAKKPKKSNPRK

-302 WIPPQLAHLK
+302 WIPPQLTHLK
-312 REGKDYRHG
+312 REGKDHRHG

-388 GARGRSG
+388 GARGHSG

-412 KGTGS
+412 KGAGS

-424 AFDDYIGKMSE
+424 ALDDYIGKMSE

-441 LASMALNDQKIPD
+441 LASMSLNDQKIPY

-459 IHALCCNK
+459 ILALCRNEDHK
-467 NHGTTKYYSDSST
+467 ITKYYSDSST
-480 FGGMY
+480 FGGMF
-485 SASGHGYWTSHEELF
+485 STSGHGYWTSKEELF

-544 EQFNQKMDKMIQ
+544 KQFDQKMDEMIQ

-564 HDPIEAYEFEKP
+564 HDPIEAYEFEEP
-576 EAKLHVSRE
+576 EAKLHVSKE
-585 TGIKITNVHQMS
+585 IGIKITNVHQMS

>member
-1 MPVFIFHIYFVD
+1 
-13 IDEIEKGEKLMIQD
+13 MI
-27 FGEKIGGARKDLW
+27 A
-40 ASRGLILDDIL
+40 
-51 KMTSGEKVKYIKR
+51 
-64 DNIWK
+64 
-69 KIDEKA
+69 
-75 LLEKQP
+75 
-81 RIYVYWLKQI
+81 
-91 HSCIYPD
+91 
-98 LKYIGSDEAAI
+98 
-109 EKYIKGVTSFRDYI
+109 FRDYI
-123 VSAKNTVEAAKL
+123 LSAANAVEAAKL

-140 YGNIYHHLYGT
+140 YGKIFHHVHGVY
-151 SYELN
+151 YELN

-161 VINGRK
+161 VINDRK
-167 LMKLHN
+167 LLKLHN
-173 KCNNSFYNLKIEM
+173 KSNNFFSRLKVEM
-186 GKKGFGLTKEEF
+186 DKKGFGWTKEEF
-198 YRNDYE
+198 CRNDYE
-204 IQYMDGINCGI
+204 IHYIDGITCEI
-215 EEDYSKKTYLA
+215 EKDYANKTYL
-226 VRKGCSKHFYSLED
+226 VIRKDCSKYFYCLQD
-240 VNISTVSIGQYVLLD
+240 VNLPAVLINQYALLN
-255 KQSHSVIT
+255 KNSNYVIA
-263 FYNYKENLESMLD
+263 FDENKDVLESMID
-276 HLVNLR
+276 RLVKLR
-282 IESEAKKPKRTNSRK
+282 VESEAKKPKKSNSRK

-302 WIPPQLAHLK
+302 WIPPQLTHLK
-312 REGKDYRHG
+312 REGKDHRHG

-388 GARGRSG
+388 GARGHSG

-412 KGTGS
+412 KGAGS

-424 AFDDYIGKMSE
+424 ALDDYIGKMSE

-441 LASMALNDQKIPD
+441 LASMSLNDQKIPD

-459 IHALCCNK
+459 IHALCLNEDHK
-467 NHGTTKYYSDSST
+467 ITKYYSDSSI
-480 FGGMY
+480 FGGMF
-485 SASGHGYWTSHEELF
+485 STSGHGYWTSNEELF

-518 LVGHADVGKAQY
+518 LVGHADIGKAEHQG
-530 QDKTIYVYP
+530 KTIYVYP

-544 EQFNQKMDKMIQ
+544 KQFDQKMDNMIQ

-564 HDPIEAYEFEKP
+564 HDPIKAYEFETP
-576 EAKLHVSRE
+576 EAKLHVSKE
-585 TGIKITNVHQMS
+585 IGIKITNVHQMS

>member
-1 MPVFIFHIYFVD
+1 MK
-13 IDEIEKGEKLMIQD
+13 EIKD
-27 FGEKIGGARKDLW
+27 FGEKIGGARKDVW
-40 ASRGLILDDIL
+40 ALRGLILDDIL

-69 KIDEKA
+69 KIDEKS
-75 LLEKQP
+75 LLKTQP

-123 VSAKNTVEAAKL
+123 LGAVNAVEAAKL

-140 YGNIYHHLYGT
+140 YGKIFHHSHGVY
-151 SYELN
+151 YELN
-156 DEYQG
+156 DEFHG

-167 LMKLHN
+167 LLKLHN
-173 KCNNSFYNLKIEM
+173 KSNNSFSRLKEEM
-186 GKKGFGLTKEEF
+186 DKKGFGWTKEEF
-198 YRNDYE
+198 YRHDYE
-204 IQYMDGINCGI
+204 IQYMDGINCRI
-215 EEDYSKKTYLA
+215 EKADLKETYLVIRKGYSKF
-226 VRKGCSKHFYSLED
+226 FYSLKD
-240 VNISTVSIGQYVLLD
+240 MDLSGVSIDQYVLLN
-255 KQSHSVIT
+255 KQSHSVIA
-263 FYNYKENLESMLD
+263 FDKYKEILEDMID
-276 HLVNLR
+276 QLVKLR
-282 IESEAKKPKRTNSRK
+282 VESEAKKPKKSNPRK

-302 WIPPQLAHLK
+302 WIPPQLTHLK
-312 REGKDYRHG
+312 RDGKDYRHG

-379 ETGALAIAF
+379 ETGSLAIAF

-412 KGTGS
+412 KGAGS

-424 AFDDYIGKMSE
+424 ALDDYIGKMSE

-441 LASMALNDQKIPD
+441 LASMALIDPKIPE

-459 IHALCCNK
+459 IHALCLNE
-467 NHGTTKYYSDSST
+467 NHGITKYYSDSST
-480 FGGMY
+480 FGEMFN
-485 SASGHGYWTSHEELF
+485 ASGHGYWTSNEELF

-518 LVGHADVGKAQY
+518 LVGHADIGKAEHQG
-530 QDKTIYVYP
+530 KTIYVYP
-539 VGEER
+539 VGKER
-544 EQFNQKMDKMIQ
+544 KRFDQKMDEMIQ
-556 GLKEIGYL
+556 GLKEI
-564 HDPIEAYEFEKP
+564 
-576 EAKLHVSRE
+576 
-585 TGIKITNVHQMS
+585 GIKITNVHQMS

>member
-1 MPVFIFHIYFVD
+1 MK
-13 IDEIEKGEKLMIQD
+13 EIKD
-27 FGEKIGGARKDLW
+27 FGEKIGGARKDVW
-40 ASRGLILDDIL
+40 ALRGLILDDIL

-75 LLEKQP
+75 LLETQP

-98 LKYIGSDEAAI
+98 LKHIGSDEAAI
-109 EKYIKGVTSFRDYI
+109 EKYIKGVTTFRDYI
-123 VSAKNTVEAAKL
+123 LSAANAVEAAKL

-140 YGNIYHHLYGT
+140 YGKIFHHVHGVY
-151 SYELN
+151 YELN

-161 VINGRK
+161 VINDRK
-167 LMKLHN
+167 LLKLHN
-173 KCNNSFYNLKIEM
+173 KSNNFFSSLKVEM
-186 GKKGFGLTKEEF
+186 DKKGFGWTKEEF
-198 YRNDYE
+198 CRNDYE
-204 IQYMDGINCGI
+204 IHYIDGITCEI
-215 EEDYSKKTYLA
+215 EKDYANKTYL
-226 VRKGCSKHFYSLED
+226 VIRKDCSKYFYCLQD
-240 VNISTVSIGQYVLLD
+240 VNLPAVLINQYALLN
-255 KQSHSVIT
+255 KNSNYVIA
-263 FYNYKENLESMLD
+263 FDENKDVLESMID
-276 HLVNLR
+276 RLVKLR
-282 IESEAKKPKRTNSRK
+282 VESEAKKPKKSNSRK
-297 QKKGK
+297 QKKEK
-302 WIPPQLAHLK
+302 WIPPQLTHLK
-312 REGKDYRHG
+312 REGKDHRHG

-388 GARGRSG
+388 GARGHSG

-412 KGTGS
+412 KGAGS

-424 AFDDYIGKMSE
+424 ALDDYIGKMSE

-441 LASMALNDQKIPD
+441 LASMSLNDQKIPY

-459 IHALCCNK
+459 ILALCRNEDHK
-467 NHGTTKYYSDSST
+467 ITKYYSDSST
-480 FGGMY
+480 FGGMFNT
-485 SASGHGYWTSHEELF
+485 SGHGYWTSNEELF

-518 LVGHADVGKAQY
+518 LVGHADIGKAEHQG
-530 QDKTIYVYP
+530 KTIYVYP

-544 EQFNQKMDKMIQ
+544 NQFDQKMDEMIQ

-564 HDPIEAYEFEKP
+564 HDPIEAYEFEEP
-576 EAKLHVSRE
+576 EAELHVSKE
-585 TGIKITNVHQMS
+585 IGIKITNVHQMS

>member
-1 MPVFIFHIYFVD
+1 MK
-13 IDEIEKGEKLMIQD
+13 EIKD
-27 FGEKIGGARKDLW
+27 FGEKIGGARKDVW
-40 ASRGLILDDIL
+40 ALRGLILDDIL

-75 LLEKQP
+75 LLETQP

-98 LKYIGSDEAAI
+98 LKHIGSDEAAI
-109 EKYIKGVTSFRDYI
+109 EKYIKGVTTFRDYI
-123 VSAKNTVEAAKL
+123 LSAANAVEAAKL

-140 YGNIYHHLYGT
+140 YGKIFHHVHGVY
-151 SYELN
+151 YELN

-161 VINGRK
+161 VINDRK
-167 LMKLHN
+167 LLKLHN
-173 KCNNSFYNLKIEM
+173 KSNNFFSSLKVEM
-186 GKKGFGLTKEEF
+186 DKKGFGWTKEEF
-198 YRNDYE
+198 CRNDYE
-204 IQYMDGINCGI
+204 IHYIDGITCEI
-215 EEDYSKKTYLA
+215 EKDYANKTYL
-226 VRKGCSKHFYSLED
+226 VIRKDCSKYFYCLQD
-240 VNISTVSIGQYVLLD
+240 VNLPAVLINQYALLN
-255 KQSHSVIT
+255 KNSNYVIA
-263 FYNYKENLESMLD
+263 FDENKDVLESMID
-276 HLVNLR
+276 RLVKLR
-282 IESEAKKPKRTNSRK
+282 VESEAKKPKKSNSRK

-302 WIPPQLAHLK
+302 WIPPQLTHLK
-312 REGKDYRHG
+312 REGKDHRHG

-354 MAFDAFCDMA
+354 MVFDAFCDMA

-388 GARGRSG
+388 GARGHSG

-412 KGTGS
+412 KGAGS

-424 AFDDYIGKMSE
+424 ALDDYIGKMSE

-441 LASMALNDQKIPD
+441 LASMSLNDQKIPY

-459 IHALCCNK
+459 ILALCRNEDHK
-467 NHGTTKYYSDSST
+467 ITKYYSDSST
-480 FGGMY
+480 FGGMF
-485 SASGHGYWTSHEELF
+485 STSGHGYWTSNEELF

-518 LVGHADVGKAQY
+518 LVGHADIGKAEHQG
-530 QDKTIYVYP
+530 KTIYVYP

-544 EQFNQKMDKMIQ
+544 NQFDQKMDEMIQ

-564 HDPIEAYEFEKP
+564 HDPIEAYEFEEP
-576 EAKLHVSRE
+576 EAELHVSKE
-585 TGIKITNVHQMS
+585 IGIKITNVHQMS

>member
-1 MPVFIFHIYFVD
+1 MK
-13 IDEIEKGEKLMIQD
+13 EIKD
-27 FGEKIGGARKDLW
+27 FGEKIGGARKDVW
-40 ASRGLILDDIL
+40 ALRGLILDDIL

-75 LLEKQP
+75 LLETQP

-98 LKYIGSDEAAI
+98 LKHIGSDEAAI
-109 EKYIKGVTSFRDYI
+109 EKYIKGVTTFRDYI
-123 VSAKNTVEAAKL
+123 LSAANAVEAAKL

-140 YGNIYHHLYGT
+140 YGKIFHHVHGVY
-151 SYELN
+151 YELN

-161 VINGRK
+161 VINDRK
-167 LMKLHN
+167 LLKLHN
-173 KCNNSFYNLKIEM
+173 KSNNFFSSLKVEM
-186 GKKGFGLTKEEF
+186 DKKGFGWTKEEF
-198 YRNDYE
+198 CRNDYE
-204 IQYMDGINCGI
+204 IHYIDGITCEI
-215 EEDYSKKTYLA
+215 EKDYANKTYL
-226 VRKGCSKHFYSLED
+226 VIRKDCSKYFYCLQD
-240 VNISTVSIGQYVLLD
+240 VNLPAVLINQYALLN
-255 KQSHSVIT
+255 KNSNYVIA
-263 FYNYKENLESMLD
+263 FDENKDVLESMID
-276 HLVNLR
+276 RLVKLR
-282 IESEAKKPKRTNSRK
+282 VESEAKKPKKSNSRK

-302 WIPPQLAHLK
+302 WIPPQLTHLK
-312 REGKDYRHG
+312 REGKDHRHG

-336 GGEFGNWTN
+336 GGEFGNWAN

-388 GARGRSG
+388 GARGHSG

-412 KGTGS
+412 KGAGS

-424 AFDDYIGKMSE
+424 ALDDYIGKMSE

-441 LASMALNDQKIPD
+441 LASMSLNDQKIPY

-459 IHALCCNK
+459 ILALCRNEDHK
-467 NHGTTKYYSDSST
+467 ITKYYSDSST
-480 FGGMY
+480 FGGMF
-485 SASGHGYWTSHEELF
+485 STSGHGYWTSNEELF

-518 LVGHADVGKAQY
+518 LVGHADIGKAEHQG
-530 QDKTIYVYP
+530 KTIYVYP

-544 EQFNQKMDKMIQ
+544 NQFDQKMDEMIQ

-564 HDPIEAYEFEKP
+564 HDPIEAYEFEEP
-576 EAKLHVSRE
+576 EAELHVSKE
-585 TGIKITNVHQMS
+585 IGIKITNVHQMS

>member
-1 MPVFIFHIYFVD
+1 MK
-13 IDEIEKGEKLMIQD
+13 EIKD
-27 FGEKIGGARKDLW
+27 FGEKIGGARKDVW
-40 ASRGLILDDIL
+40 ALRGLILDDIL

-75 LLEKQP
+75 LLETQP

-98 LKYIGSDEAAI
+98 LKHIGSDEAAI
-109 EKYIKGVTSFRDYI
+109 EKYIKGVTTFRDYI
-123 VSAKNTVEAAKL
+123 LSAANAVEAAKL

-140 YGNIYHHLYGT
+140 YGKIFHHVHGVY
-151 SYELN
+151 YELN

-161 VINGRK
+161 VFNDSK
-167 LMKLHN
+167 LLKLHN
-173 KCNNSFYNLKIEM
+173 KSNNFFSSLKVEM
-186 GKKGFGLTKEEF
+186 DKKGFGWTKEEF
-198 YRNDYE
+198 CRNDYE
-204 IQYMDGINCGI
+204 IHYVDGITCEI
-215 EEDYSKKTYLA
+215 EKDYANKTYL
-226 VRKGCSKHFYSLED
+226 VIRKDCSKYFYCLQD
-240 VNISTVSIGQYVLLD
+240 VNLPAVLINQYALLN
-255 KQSHSVIT
+255 KNSNYVIA
-263 FYNYKENLESMLD
+263 FDENKDVLESMID
-276 HLVNLR
+276 RLVKLR
-282 IESEAKKPKRTNSRK
+282 VESEAKKPKKSNSRK

-302 WIPPQLAHLK
+302 WIPPQLTHLK
-312 REGKDYRHG
+312 REGKDHRHG

-388 GARGRSG
+388 GARGHSG

-412 KGTGS
+412 KGAGS

-424 AFDDYIGKMSE
+424 ALDDYIGKMSE

-441 LASMALNDQKIPD
+441 LASMSLNDQKIPY

-459 IHALCCNK
+459 ILALCRNEDHK
-467 NHGTTKYYSDSST
+467 ITKYYSDSST
-480 FGGMY
+480 FGGMF
-485 SASGHGYWTSHEELF
+485 STSGHGYWTSNEELF

-518 LVGHADVGKAQY
+518 LVGHADIGKAEHQG
-530 QDKTIYVYP
+530 KTIYVYP

-544 EQFNQKMDKMIQ
+544 NQFDQKMDEMIQ

-564 HDPIEAYEFEKP
+564 HDPIEAYEFEEP
-576 EAKLHVSRE
+576 EAELHVSKE
-585 TGIKITNVHQMS
+585 IGIKITNVHQMS

>member
-1 MPVFIFHIYFVD
+1 MK
-13 IDEIEKGEKLMIQD
+13 EIKD
-27 FGEKIGGARKDLW
+27 FGEKIGGARKDVW
-40 ASRGLILDDIL
+40 ALRGLILDDIL

-75 LLEKQP
+75 LLETQP

-98 LKYIGSDEAAI
+98 LKHIGSDEAAI
-109 EKYIKGVTSFRDYI
+109 EKYIKGVTTFRDYI
-123 VSAKNTVEAAKL
+123 LSAANAVEAAKL

-140 YGNIYHHLYGT
+140 YGKIFHHVHGVY
-151 SYELN
+151 YELN

-161 VINGRK
+161 VINDRK
-167 LMKLHN
+167 LLKLHN
-173 KCNNSFYNLKIEM
+173 KSNNFFSSLKVEM
-186 GKKGFGLTKEEF
+186 DKKGFGWTKEEF
-198 YRNDYE
+198 CRNDYE
-204 IQYMDGINCGI
+204 IHYIDGITCEI
-215 EEDYSKKTYLA
+215 EKDYANKTYL
-226 VRKGCSKHFYSLED
+226 VIRKDCSKYFYCLQD
-240 VNISTVSIGQYVLLD
+240 VNLPAVLINQYALLN
-255 KQSHSVIT
+255 KNSNYVIA
-263 FYNYKENLESMLD
+263 FDENKDVLESMID
-276 HLVNLR
+276 RLVKLR
-282 IESEAKKPKRTNSRK
+282 VESEAKKPKKSNSRK

-302 WIPPQLAHLK
+302 WIPPQLTHLK
-312 REGKDYRHG
+312 REGKDHRHG

-388 GARGRSG
+388 GARGHSG

-412 KGTGS
+412 KGAGS

-424 AFDDYIGKMSE
+424 ALDDYIGKMSE

-441 LASMALNDQKIPD
+441 LASMSLNDQKIPY

-459 IHALCCNK
+459 ILALCRNEDHK
-467 NHGTTKYYSDSST
+467 ITKYYSDSST
-480 FGGMY
+480 FGGMFNT
-485 SASGHGYWTSHEELF
+485 SGHGYWTSNEELF

-505 CYVKDKLSGRNDY
+505 CYVKDKLSVRNDY
-518 LVGHADVGKAQY
+518 LVGHADIGKAEHQG
-530 QDKTIYVYP
+530 KTIYVYP

-544 EQFNQKMDKMIQ
+544 NQFDQKMDEMIQ

-564 HDPIEAYEFEKP
+564 HDPIEAYEFEEP
-576 EAKLHVSRE
+576 EAELHVSKE
-585 TGIKITNVHQMS
+585 IGIKITNVHQMS

>member
-1 MPVFIFHIYFVD
+1 MK
-13 IDEIEKGEKLMIQD
+13 EIKD
-27 FGEKIGGARKDLW
+27 FGEKIGGARKDVW
-40 ASRGLILDDIL
+40 ALRGLILDDIL

-69 KIDEKA
+69 KIDEKS
-75 LLEKQP
+75 LLKTQP

-123 VSAKNTVEAAKL
+123 LGAVNAVEAAKL

-140 YGNIYHHLYGT
+140 YGKIFHHSHGVY
-151 SYELN
+151 YELN
-156 DEYQG
+156 DEFHG

-167 LMKLHN
+167 LLKLHN
-173 KCNNSFYNLKIEM
+173 KSNNSFSRLKEEM
-186 GKKGFGLTKEEF
+186 DKKGFGWTKEEF
-198 YRNDYE
+198 YRHDYE
-204 IQYMDGINCGI
+204 IQYMDGINCRI
-215 EEDYSKKTYLA
+215 EKADLKETYLVIRKGYSKF
-226 VRKGCSKHFYSLED
+226 FYSLKD
-240 VNISTVSIGQYVLLD
+240 MDLSGVSIDQYVLLN
-255 KQSHSVIT
+255 KQSHSVIA
-263 FYNYKENLESMLD
+263 FDKYKEILED
-276 HLVNLR
+276 IIDRLVKLR
-282 IESEAKKPKRTNSRK
+282 VESEAKKPKKSNSRK

-302 WIPPQLAHLK
+302 WIPPQLTHLK
-312 REGKDYRHG
+312 REGKDHRHG

-388 GARGRSG
+388 GARGHSG

-412 KGTGS
+412 KGAGS

-424 AFDDYIGKMSE
+424 ALDDYIGKMSE

-441 LASMALNDQKIPD
+441 LASMSLNDQKIPY

-459 IHALCCNK
+459 ILALCRNEDHK
-467 NHGTTKYYSDSST
+467 ITKYYSDSST
-480 FGGMY
+480 FGGMF
-485 SASGHGYWTSHEELF
+485 STSGHGYWTSKEELF

-518 LVGHADVGKAQY
+518 LVGHADIGKAEHQG
-530 QDKTIYVYP
+530 KTIYVYP
-539 VGEER
+539 IGEER
-544 EQFNQKMDKMIQ
+544 KQFDQKMDEMIQ

-564 HDPIEAYEFEKP
+564 HDPIEAYEFEEP
-576 EAKLHVSRE
+576 EAKLHVSKE
-585 TGIKITNVHQMS
+585 IGIKITNVHQMS

>member
-1 MPVFIFHIYFVD
+1 MK
-13 IDEIEKGEKLMIQD
+13 EIKD
-27 FGEKIGGARKDLW
+27 FGEKIGGARKDVW
-40 ASRGLILDDIL
+40 ALRGLILDDIL

-75 LLEKQP
+75 LLETQP

-98 LKYIGSDEAAI
+98 LKHIGSDEAAI
-109 EKYIKGVTSFRDYI
+109 EKYIKGVTTFRDYI
-123 VSAKNTVEAAKL
+123 LSAANAVEAAKL

-140 YGNIYHHLYGT
+140 YGKIFHHVHGVY
-151 SYELN
+151 YELN

-161 VINGRK
+161 VINDRK
-167 LMKLHN
+167 LLKLHN
-173 KCNNSFYNLKIEM
+173 KSNNFFSSLKVEM
-186 GKKGFGLTKEEF
+186 DKKGFGWTKEEF
-198 YRNDYE
+198 CRNDYE
-204 IQYMDGINCGI
+204 IHYIDGITCEI
-215 EEDYSKKTYLA
+215 EKDYANKTYL
-226 VRKGCSKHFYSLED
+226 VIRKDCLKYFYCLQD
-240 VNISTVSIGQYVLLD
+240 VNLPAVLINQYALLN
-255 KQSHSVIT
+255 KNSNYVIA
-263 FYNYKENLESMLD
+263 FDENKDVLESMID
-276 HLVNLR
+276 RLVKLR
-282 IESEAKKPKRTNSRK
+282 VESEAKKPKKSNSRK

-302 WIPPQLAHLK
+302 WIPPQLTHLK
-312 REGKDYRHG
+312 REGKDHRHG

-388 GARGRSG
+388 GARGHSG

-412 KGTGS
+412 KGAGS

-424 AFDDYIGKMSE
+424 ALDDYIGKMSE

-441 LASMALNDQKIPD
+441 LASMSLNDQKIPY

-459 IHALCCNK
+459 ILALCRNEDHK
-467 NHGTTKYYSDSST
+467 ITKYYSDSST
-480 FGGMY
+480 FGGMF
-485 SASGHGYWTSHEELF
+485 STSGHGYWTSNEELF

-518 LVGHADVGKAQY
+518 LVGHADIGKAEHQG
-530 QDKTIYVYP
+530 KTIYVYP

-544 EQFNQKMDKMIQ
+544 NQFDQKMDEMIQ

-564 HDPIEAYEFEKP
+564 HDPIEAYEFEEP
-576 EAKLHVSRE
+576 EAELHVSKE
-585 TGIKITNVHQMS
+585 IGIKITNVHQMS

>member
-1 MPVFIFHIYFVD
+1 MK
-13 IDEIEKGEKLMIQD
+13 EIKD
-27 FGEKIGGARKDLW
+27 FGEKIGGARKDVW
-40 ASRGLILDDIL
+40 ALRGLILDDIL

-75 LLEKQP
+75 LLETQP

-98 LKYIGSDEAAI
+98 LKHIGSDEAAI
-109 EKYIKGVTSFRDYI
+109 EKYIKGVTTFRDYI
-123 VSAKNTVEAAKL
+123 LSAANAVEAAKL

-140 YGNIYHHLYGT
+140 YGKIFHHVHGVY
-151 SYELN
+151 YELN

-161 VINGRK
+161 VINDRK
-167 LMKLHN
+167 LLKLHN
-173 KCNNSFYNLKIEM
+173 KSNNFFSSLKEEM
-186 GKKGFGLTKEEF
+186 DKKGFGWTKEEF
-198 YRNDYE
+198 CRNDYE
-204 IQYMDGINCGI
+204 IHYIDGITCEI
-215 EEDYSKKTYLA
+215 EKDYANKTYL
-226 VRKGCSKHFYSLED
+226 VIRKDCSKYFYCLQD
-240 VNISTVSIGQYVLLD
+240 VNLPAVLINQYALLN
-255 KQSHSVIT
+255 KNSNYVIA
-263 FYNYKENLESMLD
+263 FDENKDVLESMID
-276 HLVNLR
+276 RLVKLR
-282 IESEAKKPKRTNSRK
+282 VESEAKKPKKSNSRK

-302 WIPPQLAHLK
+302 WIPPQLTHLK
-312 REGKDYRHG
+312 REGKDHRHG

-388 GARGRSG
+388 GARGHSG

-412 KGTGS
+412 KGAGS

-424 AFDDYIGKMSE
+424 ALDDYIGKMSE

-441 LASMALNDQKIPD
+441 LASMSLNDQKIPY

-459 IHALCCNK
+459 ILALCRNEDHK
-467 NHGTTKYYSDSST
+467 ITKYYSDSST
-480 FGGMY
+480 FGGMF
-485 SASGHGYWTSHEELF
+485 STSGHGYWTSNEELF

-518 LVGHADVGKAQY
+518 LVGHADIGKAEHQG
-530 QDKTIYVYP
+530 KTIYVYP

-544 EQFNQKMDKMIQ
+544 NQFDQKMDEMIQ

-564 HDPIEAYEFEKP
+564 HDPIEAYEFEEP
-576 EAKLHVSRE
+576 EAELHVSKE
-585 TGIKITNVHQMS
+585 IGIKITNVHQMS

>member
-1 MPVFIFHIYFVD
+1 MK
-13 IDEIEKGEKLMIQD
+13 EIKD
-27 FGEKIGGARKDLW
+27 FGEKIGGARKDVW
-40 ASRGLILDDIL
+40 ALRGLILDDIL

-75 LLEKQP
+75 LLETQP

-98 LKYIGSDEAAI
+98 LKHIGSDEAAI
-109 EKYIKGVTSFRDYI
+109 EKYIKGVTTFRDYI
-123 VSAKNTVEAAKL
+123 LSAANAVEAAKL

-140 YGNIYHHLYGT
+140 YGKIFHHVHGVY
-151 SYELN
+151 YELN

-161 VINGRK
+161 VINDRK
-167 LMKLHN
+167 LLKLHN
-173 KCNNSFYNLKIEM
+173 KSNNFFSSLKVEM
-186 GKKGFGLTKEEF
+186 DKKGFGWTKEEF
-198 YRNDYE
+198 CRNDYE
-204 IQYMDGINCGI
+204 IHYIDGITCEI
-215 EEDYSKKTYLA
+215 EKDYANKTYL
-226 VRKGCSKHFYSLED
+226 VIRKDCSKYFYCLQD
-240 VNISTVSIGQYVLLD
+240 VNLPAVLINQYALLN
-255 KQSHSVIT
+255 KNSNYVIA
-263 FYNYKENLESMLD
+263 FDENKDVLESMID
-276 HLVNLR
+276 RLVKLR
-282 IESEAKKPKRTNSRK
+282 VESEAKKPKKSNSRK

-302 WIPPQLAHLK
+302 WIPPQLTHLK
-312 REGKDYRHG
+312 REGKDHRHG

-345 DHDRQVNLN
+345 DNDRQVNLN

-388 GARGRSG
+388 GARGHSG

-412 KGTGS
+412 KGAGS

-424 AFDDYIGKMSE
+424 ALDDYIGKMSE

-441 LASMALNDQKIPD
+441 LASMSLNDQKIPY

-459 IHALCCNK
+459 ILALCRNEDHK
-467 NHGTTKYYSDSST
+467 ITKYYSDSST
-480 FGGMY
+480 FGGMF
-485 SASGHGYWTSHEELF
+485 STSGHGYWTSNEELF

-518 LVGHADVGKAQY
+518 LVGHADIGKAEHQG
-530 QDKTIYVYP
+530 KTIYVYP

-544 EQFNQKMDKMIQ
+544 NQFDQKMDEMIQ

-564 HDPIEAYEFEKP
+564 HDPIEAYEFEEP
-576 EAKLHVSRE
+576 EAELHVSKE
-585 TGIKITNVHQMS
+585 IGIKITNVHQMS

>member
-1 MPVFIFHIYFVD
+1 MK
-13 IDEIEKGEKLMIQD
+13 EIKD
-27 FGEKIGGARKDLW
+27 FGEKIGGARKDVW
-40 ASRGLILDDIL
+40 ALRGLILDDIL

-69 KIDEKA
+69 KIDEKS
-75 LLEKQP
+75 LLETQP

-98 LKYIGSDEAAI
+98 LKHIGSDEAAI
-109 EKYIKGVTSFRDYI
+109 EKYIKGVTTFRDYI
-123 VSAKNTVEAAKL
+123 LSAANAVEAAKL

-140 YGNIYHHLYGT
+140 YGKIFHHVHGVY
-151 SYELN
+151 YELN

-161 VINGRK
+161 VINDRK
-167 LMKLHN
+167 LLKLHN
-173 KCNNSFYNLKIEM
+173 KSNNFFSRLKVEM
-186 GKKGFGLTKEEF
+186 DKKGFGWTKEEF
-198 YRNDYE
+198 CRNDYE
-204 IQYMDGINCGI
+204 IHYIDGITCEI
-215 EEDYSKKTYLA
+215 EKDYANKTYL
-226 VRKGCSKHFYSLED
+226 VIRKDCSKYFYCLQD
-240 VNISTVSIGQYVLLD
+240 VNLPAVLINQYALLN
-255 KQSHSVIT
+255 KNSNYVIA
-263 FYNYKENLESMLD
+263 FDENKDVLESMID
-276 HLVNLR
+276 RLVKLR
-282 IESEAKKPKRTNSRK
+282 VESEAKKPKKSNSRK

-302 WIPPQLAHLK
+302 WIPPQLTHLK
-312 REGKDYRHG
+312 REGKDHRHG

-388 GARGRSG
+388 GARGHSG

-412 KGTGS
+412 KGAGS

-424 AFDDYIGKMSE
+424 ALDDYIGKMSE

-441 LASMALNDQKIPD
+441 LASMSLNDQKIPY

-459 IHALCCNK
+459 ILALCRNEDHK
-467 NHGTTKYYSDSST
+467 ITKYYSDSST
-480 FGGMY
+480 FGGMF
-485 SASGHGYWTSHEELF
+485 STSGHGYWTSKEELF

-518 LVGHADVGKAQY
+518 LVGHADIGKAEHQG
-530 QDKTIYVYP
+530 KTIYVYP
-539 VGEER
+539 IGEER
-544 EQFNQKMDKMIQ
+544 KQFDQKMDEMIQ

-564 HDPIEAYEFEKP
+564 HDPIEAYEFEEP
-576 EAKLHVSRE
+576 EAKLHVSKE
-585 TGIKITNVHQMS
+585 IGIKITNVHQMS

>member
-1 MPVFIFHIYFVD
+1 MK
-13 IDEIEKGEKLMIQD
+13 EIKD
-27 FGEKIGGARKDLW
+27 FGEKIGGARKDVW
-40 ASRGLILDDIL
+40 ALRGLILDDIL

-69 KIDEKA
+69 KIDEKS
-75 LLEKQP
+75 LLKTQP

-123 VSAKNTVEAAKL
+123 LGAVNAVEAAKL

-140 YGNIYHHLYGT
+140 YGKIFHHSHGVY
-151 SYELN
+151 YELN
-156 DEYQG
+156 DEFHG

-167 LMKLHN
+167 LLKLHN
-173 KCNNSFYNLKIEM
+173 KSNNSFSRLKEEM
-186 GKKGFGLTKEEF
+186 DKKGFGWTKEEF
-198 YRNDYE
+198 YRHDYE
-204 IQYMDGINCGI
+204 IQYMDGINCRI
-215 EEDYSKKTYLA
+215 EKADLKETYLVIRKGYSKF
-226 VRKGCSKHFYSLED
+226 FYSLKD
-240 VNISTVSIGQYVLLD
+240 MDLSGVSIDQYVLLN
-255 KQSHSVIT
+255 KQSHSVIA
-263 FYNYKENLESMLD
+263 FDKYKEILED
-276 HLVNLR
+276 IIDRLVKLR
-282 IESEAKKPKRTNSRK
+282 VESEAKKPKKSNPRK

-302 WIPPQLAHLK
+302 WIPPQLTHLK
-312 REGKDYRHG
+312 REGKDHRHG

-412 KGTGS
+412 KGAGS

-424 AFDDYIGKMSE
+424 ALDDYIGKMSE

-441 LASMALNDQKIPD
+441 LASMALIDPKIPE

-459 IHALCCNK
+459 IHALCLNE
-467 NHGTTKYYSDSST
+467 NHGITKYYSDSST
-480 FGGMY
+480 FGEMFN
-485 SASGHGYWTSHEELF
+485 ASGHGYWTSNEELF

-518 LVGHADVGKAQY
+518 LVGHADIGKAEHQG
-530 QDKTIYVYP
+530 KTIYVYP
-539 VGEER
+539 VGKE
-544 EQFNQKMDKMIQ
+544 N
-556 GLKEIGYL
+556 GL
-564 HDPIEAYEFEKP
+564 
-576 EAKLHVSRE
+576 
-585 TGIKITNVHQMS
+585 IKKWMR
-597 FADFGI
+597 